1 MASRAV
7 PTSAALECA
16 VSWKAVAL
24 PVEHGGWGLLG
35 EPIVLGL
42 CLAPTRAGIGIAFA
56 ALAAFLGRHP
66 LKLVLA
72 DRRRG
77 ARYPRTAVG
86 ERFVL
91 GYGLLALLGLVASA
105 DASPL
110 AWMALVLGVPL
121 GLAQLVYDVK
131 LQGRALV
138 PEMLGALALGSVAAA
153 ILIAGGFAVGV
164 AVAAWTLLALKAVA
178 SVLYVRVRLRLDRGL
193 GPALAPPLVA
203 HGFAVLAAALLAGS
217 GRAPWLSV
225 LAFVVL
231 SVRVAFGLS
240 PLHRVR
246 RPRAVGFQELGFGL
260 AFTCLLILGYALG
273 W

>member
-1 MASRAV
+1 MNSRAV
-7 PTSAALECA
+7 PASDLAQGG

-35 EPIVLGL
+35 EPILMGL
-42 CLAPTRAGIGIAFA
+42 ALAPTRAGFGIAFA
-56 ALAAFLGRHP
+56 AVAAFLARHP
-66 LKLVLA
+66 VKLVLA

-91 GYGLLALLGLVASA
+91 GYGLLACLGLLAAA
-105 DASPL
+105 DAPPVAWVAL
-110 AWMALVLGVPL
+110 ALGVPF

-131 LQGRALV
+131 LQGRALA
-138 PEMLGALALGSVAAA
+138 PELLGALALGSVAAA
-153 ILIAGGFAVGV
+153 IMIAGGFSAGV
-164 AVAAWTLLALKAVA
+164 ALAAWTLLALKAVS
-178 SVLYVRVRLRLDRGL
+178 SVLYVRARLRLDRGL
-193 GPALAPPLVA
+193 RPALAPPLA
-203 HGFAVLAAALLAGS
+203 SHGLAVLVAGLLVAL

-225 LAFVVL
+225 FAFVVL
-231 SVRVAFGLS
+231 SARAAFGLS
-240 PLHRVR
+240 RRRRVV
-246 RPRAVGFQELGFGL
+246 RPRVVGFQELGFGL

>member
-1 MASRAV
+1 MASRAL
-7 PTSAALECA
+7 PASASPERA
-16 VSWKAVAL
+16 VSWKAIAL

-35 EPIVLGL
+35 EPILLGL

-56 ALAAFLGRHP
+56 ALAAFLARHP

-86 ERFVL
+86 ERFVI
-91 GYGLLALLGLVASA
+91 GYGLLAFVGLVAAA

-110 AWMALVLGVPL
+110 AWVALALGVPF

-131 LQGRALV
+131 LQGRALA
-138 PEMLGALALGSVAAA
+138 PEVLGALALGSVAAA
-153 ILIAGGFAVGV
+153 ILIAGGFSVGV

-203 HGFAVLAAALLAGS
+203 HGLAVLVAGLLAGI
-217 GRAPWLSV
+217 GHAPWLSV
-225 LAFVVL
+225 FAFVIL
-231 SVRVAFGLS
+231 STRAAFGLS
-240 PLHRVR
+240 PLRRVV
-246 RPRAVGFQELGFGL
+246 RPRVVGFQELGFGL
-260 AFTCLLILGYALG
+260 AFTCFLILGYALG